1 MTLDYAIDVYTD
13 KIIDNERIDLNDF
26 KSQLSESDYKS
37 FLEEIEIVNLLFSY
51 NETKRFNKFFERI
64 DSYMEENIQ
73 LKQVANFRSEELED
87 DEIKEMD
94 KIFDELFDD
103 DQQWN

>member
-73 LKQVANFRSEELED
+73 LKQVANFRSKELED
-87 DEIKEMD
+87 DEIKEVD

>member
-73 LKQVANFRSEELED
+73 LKQVANFRSKELED
-87 DEIKEMD
+87 DEIKEVD

-103 DQQWN
+103 DQQ

>member
-51 NETKRFNKFFERI
+51 NETKRFNEFFERI

-73 LKQVANFRSEELED
+73 LKQVANFRSKELED
-87 DEIKEMD
+87 DEIKEVD

-103 DQQWN
+103 DQQ

>member
-103 DQQWN
+103 DQQ

>member
-1 MTLDYAIDVYTD
+1 MTLDYAIDIYTD

-51 NETKRFNKFFERI
+51 NETKRFNKFFEKI

-87 DEIKEMD
+87 DEIKEID
-94 KIFDELFDD
+94 RIFDELFDD
-103 DQQWN
+103 EQQWN

>member
-103 DQQWN
+103 NQQ